1 MRRYKLQQHIAL
13 EIARKAHKGQV
24 DKAGVDYIQHPI
36 AVAHMLLTD
45 EEKAVAY
52 LHDTLEDTEYTAQDL
67 LDAGI
72 NDDVVTAVV
81 IITKKQGQEY
91 FEYLSAV
98 KSNVLAR
105 AVKIADLTHNMD
117 LSRLQIVTE
126 EDILRIEKYR
136 KALAFLQQ

>member
-1 MRRYKLQQHIAL
+1 LQQHIAL
-13 EIARKAHKGQV
+13 KIARKAHKGQV

-136 KALAFLQQ
+136 KALSFLQQ

>member
-1 MRRYKLQQHIAL
+1 MQQHIAL
-13 EIARKAHKGQV
+13 KIARKAHKGQV

-136 KALAFLQQ
+136 KALSFLQQ